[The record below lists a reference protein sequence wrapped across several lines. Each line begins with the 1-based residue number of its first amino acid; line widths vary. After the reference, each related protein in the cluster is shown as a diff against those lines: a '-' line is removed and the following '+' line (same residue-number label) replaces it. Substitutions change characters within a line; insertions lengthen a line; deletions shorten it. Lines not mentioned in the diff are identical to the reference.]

1 MFLGPYLSEPGTG
14 LQIAGKSDIEW
25 QALVGQTVD
34 SGRRGGINIEET
46 GSLNSWLGS
55 IDR

>member
-14 LQIAGKSDIEW
+14 LHIAGKSDTEW
-25 QALVGQTVD
+25 QALVGKTVD